1 MIKASQMQY
10 YFDVPN
16 PMEIECR
23 ACEISP
29 RTSKHSKQSFDAV
42 PLKKQIQRNRA
53 ACNEDA
59 RKREAPDL
67 EDPFGSLSTQKN
79 ILWRRSDNSQ
89 PTPQIY
95 SFYRIQ
101 HQIYVG
107 KTDRQLRRRILEHMG
122 YIRNR
127 LDTPVSRHKHHCKS
141 HSHIL
146 SLPLLLLLAAGDI
159 SPNPGPSLISTCF
172 QPRSTPR
179 AKNTRKTQNLIP
191 ITCHKPSTLP
201 FSCALWNA
209 RSICNKLTFTHDLF
223 TTNSLNLLA
232 LTETWLSSSDTASP
246 AALSHGG
253 FHLSHTPRPGNKQ
266 GGGVGVLLS
275 SRCTFHLIPPVPSL
289 QFSSFEAHTI
299 RLFSPISLRVAV
311 IYRPPGTSSQFLDHF
326 SAWLPHFLSSNIP
339 TLILGDFNIAIDTPT
354 SSAAAKLLALTSS
367 LGLSQLTDSSTHHA
381 GYDLLELHG
390 EMMVVK
396 RMPPSLREE
405 IRTLLYKLEANLS
418 PECEL
423 QDL

>member
-1 MIKASQMQY
+1 MEKA
-10 YFDVPN
+10 FDTLEWSYLYAVLAKFGFEGRFIQLIRTLYTN
-16 PMEIECR
+16 PHSCLKLPGWEN
-23 ACEISP
+23 ISI
-29 RTSKHSKQSFDAV
+29 A
-42 PLKKQIQRNRA
+42 IQRGTRQGCPLSPLLFA
-53 ACNEDA
+53 LAIEPLAQKIICNTEI
-59 RKREAPDL
+59 K
-67 EDPFGSLSTQKN
+67 GMQ
-79 ILWRRSDNSQ
+79 
-89 PTPQIY
+89 
-95 SFYRIQ
+95 
-101 HQIYVG
+101 
-107 KTDRQLRRRILEHMG
+107 
-122 YIRNR
+122 
-127 LDTPVSRHKHHCKS
+127 KHHCKS

-146 SLPLLLLLAAGDI
+146 SLSLLLLLAAGDI

-172 QPRSTPR
+172 LPRSTPR
-179 AKNTRKTQNLIP
+179 AENTRKTQNLIP

-289 QFSSFEAHTI
+289 QFSYEAHTI

-354 SSAAAKLLALTSS
+354 SSAAAKLLALTFS

-381 GYDLLELHG
+381 AGLD
-390 EMMVVK
+390 
-396 RMPPSLREE
+396 
-405 IRTLLYKLEANLS
+405 T
-418 PECEL
+418 
-423 QDL
+423 

>member
-1 MIKASQMQY
+1 MGGDKLSVFFLATGECPLQPI
-10 YFDVPN
+10 PI
-16 PMEIECR
+16 IE
-23 ACEISP
+23 
-29 RTSKHSKQSFDAV
+29 TT
-42 PLKKQIQRNRA
+42 L
-53 ACNEDA
+53 
-59 RKREAPDL
+59 
-67 EDPFGSLSTQKN
+67 
-79 ILWRRSDNSQ
+79 
-89 PTPQIY
+89 
-95 SFYRIQ
+95 
-101 HQIYVG
+101 
-107 KTDRQLRRRILEHMG
+107 
-122 YIRNR
+122 NR
-127 LDTPVSRHKHHCKS
+127 LVVDTIAPLARPSKSGKIYITVVGYATRYLEAVVYGNITAAMVAGALKHHCKS

-146 SLPLLLLLAAGDI
+146 SLSLLLLLAAGDI

-381 GYDLLELHG
+381 
-390 EMMVVK
+390 VIK
-396 RMPPSLREE
+396 
-405 IRTLLYKLEANLS
+405 
-418 PECEL
+418 
-423 QDL
+423 

>member
-1 MIKASQMQY
+1 MHLYATWNLLVRKV
-10 YFDVPN
+10 FL
-16 PMEIECR
+16 
-23 ACEISP
+23 
-29 RTSKHSKQSFDAV
+29 
-42 PLKKQIQRNRA
+42 LKMTNG
-53 ACNEDA
+53 
-59 RKREAPDL
+59 
-67 EDPFGSLSTQKN
+67 GSLFLSAVTARTK
-79 ILWRRSDNSQ
+79 
-89 PTPQIY
+89 
-95 SFYRIQ
+95 
-101 HQIYVG
+101 
-107 KTDRQLRRRILEHMG
+107 
-122 YIRNR
+122 
-127 LDTPVSRHKHHCKS
+127 KHHCKS

-146 SLPLLLLLAAGDI
+146 SLSLLLLLAAGDI

-179 AKNTRKTQNLIP
+179 AENTRKTQHLIP

-299 RLFSPISLRVAV
+299 RLFSPISLCVAV

-381 GYDLLELHG
+381 GFDGSKITDSLKVEAKMCTFLE
-390 EMMVVK
+390 
-396 RMPPSLREE
+396 
-405 IRTLLYKLEANLS
+405 
-418 PECEL
+418 
-423 QDL
+423 

>member
-1 MIKASQMQY
+1 MKEQ
-10 YFDVPN
+10 
-16 PMEIECR
+16 
-23 ACEISP
+23 
-29 RTSKHSKQSFDAV
+29 KQSFC
-42 PLKKQIQRNRA
+42 R
-53 ACNEDA
+53 C
-59 RKREAPDL
+59 
-67 EDPFGSLSTQKN
+67 
-79 ILWRRSDNSQ
+79 
-89 PTPQIY
+89 
-95 SFYRIQ
+95 
-101 HQIYVG
+101 
-107 KTDRQLRRRILEHMG
+107 
-122 YIRNR
+122 
-127 LDTPVSRHKHHCKS
+127 SRCKKHHCKS

-146 SLPLLLLLAAGDI
+146 SLSLLLLLAAGDI

-179 AKNTRKTQNLIP
+179 AENTRKTQNLIP

-299 RLFSPISLRVAV
+299 RLFSPMSLRVAV

-381 GYDLLELHG
+381 ATYLKTIFKINEGTPANI
-390 EMMVVK
+390 K
-396 RMPPSLREE
+396 
-405 IRTLLYKLEANLS
+405 IFNLS
-418 PECEL
+418 SRPLDETEESILKRRLSFAPDTEPNPFEL
-423 QDL
+423 FIDIHKFIRKITLWRHFGKMSKYHELATDTADIANIEEGDRATLEILEDLISPSQSQELSIHVEPQEGRYDTSIPQKKKKE

>member
-1 MIKASQMQY
+1 M
-10 YFDVPN
+10 
-16 PMEIECR
+16 
-23 ACEISP
+23 
-29 RTSKHSKQSFDAV
+29 H
-42 PLKKQIQRNRA
+42 
-53 ACNEDA
+53 EDI
-59 RKREAPDL
+59 L
-67 EDPFGSLSTQKN
+67 IVDPPPVY
-79 ILWRRSDNSQ
+79 SDD
-89 PTPQIY
+89 
-95 SFYRIQ
+95 
-101 HQIYVG
+101 YVG
-107 KTDRQLRRRILEHMG
+107 HMALG
-122 YIRNR
+122 NVIS
-127 LDTPVSRHKHHCKS
+127 LPFDGFSPIHPSPKPQKDLHVLFCLAMKHHCKS

-146 SLPLLLLLAAGDI
+146 SLSLLLLLAAGDI

-381 GYDLLELHG
+381 GVSGRGDFVGGAFWPGRLETDGGAFHG
-390 EMMVVK
+390 TE
-396 RMPPSLREE
+396 
-405 IRTLLYKLEANLS
+405 
-418 PECEL
+418 
-423 QDL
+423 D

>member
-1 MIKASQMQY
+1 
-10 YFDVPN
+10 
-16 PMEIECR
+16 MEE
-23 ACEISP
+23 
-29 RTSKHSKQSFDAV
+29 
-42 PLKKQIQRNRA
+42 
-53 ACNEDA
+53 
-59 RKREAPDL
+59 REVNVT
-67 EDPFGSLSTQKN
+67 GQ
-79 ILWRRSDNSQ
+79 
-89 PTPQIY
+89 
-95 SFYRIQ
+95 
-101 HQIYVG
+101 G
-107 KTDRQLRRRILEHMG
+107 K
-122 YIRNR
+122 
-127 LDTPVSRHKHHCKS
+127 KHHCKS

-146 SLPLLLLLAAGDI
+146 SLSLLLLLAAGDI

-179 AKNTRKTQNLIP
+179 AENTRKTQNLIP

-209 RSICNKLTFTHDLF
+209 RSICNKLTFTHDLL

-232 LTETWLSSSDTASP
+232 LTETWLSPLDTASP

-381 GYDLLELHG
+381 ADFLH
-390 EMMVVK
+390 
-396 RMPPSLREE
+396 
-405 IRTLLYKLEANLS
+405 Y
-418 PECEL
+418 
-423 QDL
+423 

>member
-1 MIKASQMQY
+1 MVPPQSVASLSSISLY
-10 YFDVPN
+10 P
-16 PMEIECR
+16 
-23 ACEISP
+23 ISP
-29 RTSKHSKQSFDAV
+29 PHMVLPQS
-42 PLKKQIQRNRA
+42 
-53 ACNEDA
+53 
-59 RKREAPDL
+59 
-67 EDPFGSLSTQKN
+67 
-79 ILWRRSDNSQ
+79 
-89 PTPQIY
+89 
-95 SFYRIQ
+95 
-101 HQIYVG
+101 
-107 KTDRQLRRRILEHMG
+107 
-122 YIRNR
+122 
-127 LDTPVSRHKHHCKS
+127 KHHCKS

-146 SLPLLLLLAAGDI
+146 SLSLLLLLAAGDI
-159 SPNPGPSLISTCF
+159 CPNPGPSLISTCF

-326 SAWLPHFLSSNIP
+326 SAWLPHFLSSNVP

-381 GYDLLELHG
+381 VSSILILHLTLPFIPTPHG
-390 EMMVVK
+390 
-396 RMPPSLREE
+396 PPTSVASLSS
-405 IRTLLYKLEANLS
+405 ISLYPLS
-418 PECEL
+418 PPHMVPP
-423 QDL
+423 Q

>member
-1 MIKASQMQY
+1 MASKGGLAVPDLLKYYKAARLAQITKW
-10 YFDVPN
+10 FDKEHLPVWV
-16 PMEIECR
+16 EIEKDIF
-23 ACEISP
+23 EESGLHI
-29 RTSKHSKQSFDAV
+29 KQ
-42 PLKKQIQRNRA
+42 
-53 ACNEDA
+53 
-59 RKREAPDL
+59 
-67 EDPFGSLSTQKN
+67 
-79 ILWRRSDNSQ
+79 
-89 PTPQIY
+89 
-95 SFYRIQ
+95 
-101 HQIYVG
+101 
-107 KTDRQLRRRILEHMG
+107 
-122 YIRNR
+122 
-127 LDTPVSRHKHHCKS
+127 KHHCKS

-146 SLPLLLLLAAGDI
+146 SLSLLLLLAAGDI
-159 SPNPGPSLISTCF
+159 SPNPGPSLISTYF

-179 AKNTRKTQNLIP
+179 AENTRKTQNLIP

-367 LGLSQLTDSSTHHA
+367 LGLSQLTDSSTHHVESSSE
-381 GYDLLELHG
+381 GKDVERSSSRGQRCGSLWQGRH
-390 EMMVVK
+390 VK
-396 RMPPSLREE
+396 NV
-405 IRTLLYKLEANLS
+405 K
-418 PECEL
+418 
-423 QDL
+423 QH

>member
-1 MIKASQMQY
+1 MNDCKCSMKPDFFCFIEIPTHFYKPGRAFKA
-10 YFDVPN
+10 
-16 PMEIECR
+16 E
-23 ACEISP
+23 
-29 RTSKHSKQSFDAV
+29 
-42 PLKKQIQRNRA
+42 
-53 ACNEDA
+53 
-59 RKREAPDL
+59 
-67 EDPFGSLSTQKN
+67 
-79 ILWRRSDNSQ
+79 
-89 PTPQIY
+89 
-95 SFYRIQ
+95 
-101 HQIYVG
+101 
-107 KTDRQLRRRILEHMG
+107 
-122 YIRNR
+122 
-127 LDTPVSRHKHHCKS
+127 KHHCKS

-146 SLPLLLLLAAGDI
+146 SLSLLLLLAAGDI

-381 GYDLLELHG
+381 GHSLDLIFTNITHTSNLNRILCIQDFS
-390 EMMVVK
+390 VPLTVK
-396 RMPPSLREE
+396 
-405 IRTLLYKLEANLS
+405 
-418 PECEL
+418 
-423 QDL
+423 D

>member
-1 MIKASQMQY
+1 MVKT
-10 YFDVPN
+10 V
-16 PMEIECR
+16 
-23 ACEISP
+23 
-29 RTSKHSKQSFDAV
+29 
-42 PLKKQIQRNRA
+42 
-53 ACNEDA
+53 
-59 RKREAPDL
+59 
-67 EDPFGSLSTQKN
+67 KN
-79 ILWRRSDNSQ
+79 LWE
-89 PTPQIY
+89 PTPNMSHLIC
-95 SFYRIQ
+95 
-101 HQIYVG
+101 
-107 KTDRQLRRRILEHMG
+107 RRYHSGSKNFKGDE
-122 YIRNR
+122 
-127 LDTPVSRHKHHCKS
+127 PSRAHEPS

-146 SLPLLLLLAAGDI
+146 SLSLLLLLAAGDI

-179 AKNTRKTQNLIP
+179 AKNSRKTQNLIP

-253 FHLSHTPRPGNKQ
+253 FHISHTPRPGNKQ

-339 TLILGDFNIAIDTPT
+339 TLILGDFNIAIDTLT

-381 GYDLLELHG
+381 ASTG
-390 EMMVVK
+390 
-396 RMPPSLREE
+396 REDFE
-405 IRTLLYKLEANLS
+405 PRGN
-418 PECEL
+418 
-423 QDL
+423 Q

>member
-1 MIKASQMQY
+1 MLRI
-10 YFDVPN
+10 
-16 PMEIECR
+16 
-23 ACEISP
+23 
-29 RTSKHSKQSFDAV
+29 T
-42 PLKKQIQRNRA
+42 IQ
-53 ACNEDA
+53 C
-59 RKREAPDL
+59 
-67 EDPFGSLSTQKN
+67 S
-79 ILWRRSDNSQ
+79 
-89 PTPQIY
+89 
-95 SFYRIQ
+95 
-101 HQIYVG
+101 
-107 KTDRQLRRRILEHMG
+107 
-122 YIRNR
+122 
-127 LDTPVSRHKHHCKS
+127 KHHCKS

-146 SLPLLLLLAAGDI
+146 SLSLLLLLAAGDI

-172 QPRSTPR
+172 SHALLQGQKTPE
-179 AKNTRKTQNLIP
+179 KHIP
-191 ITCHKPSTLP
+191 ITCHKSSTLP

-289 QFSSFEAHTI
+289 RFSSFEAHNI

-339 TLILGDFNIAIDTPT
+339 TLILGDFNIATDTPT

-381 GYDLLELHG
+381 DKVNLNEVGLEL
-390 EMMVVK
+390 MM
-396 RMPPSLREE
+396 
-405 IRTLLYKLEANLS
+405 LS
-418 PECEL
+418 FKESV
-423 QDL
+423 Q

>member
-1 MIKASQMQY
+1 MSAE
-10 YFDVPN
+10 F
-16 PMEIECR
+16 
-23 ACEISP
+23 
-29 RTSKHSKQSFDAV
+29 
-42 PLKKQIQRNRA
+42 L
-53 ACNEDA
+53 
-59 RKREAPDL
+59 EA
-67 EDPFGSLSTQKN
+67 K
-79 ILWRRSDNSQ
+79 
-89 PTPQIY
+89 
-95 SFYRIQ
+95 
-101 HQIYVG
+101 
-107 KTDRQLRRRILEHMG
+107 
-122 YIRNR
+122 
-127 LDTPVSRHKHHCKS
+127 KHHCKS

-146 SLPLLLLLAAGDI
+146 SLSLLLLLAAGDI

-381 GYDLLELHG
+381 EL
-390 EMMVVK
+390 MK
-396 RMPPSLREE
+396 LIINEE
-405 IRTLLYKLEANLS
+405 EKILEATKVELALHLVDIETFRIMDRFKDYEQKLQNEIDKFKNILKQRKHRKYMRDFKDLTNKQVYRHSQRQKTAQAEPQSSSEYDTSDTEYLDEGRNRYSNRGTRKYRGRKVEGSTTSSS
-418 PECEL
+418 PSSSFLDPRQQYPEPRRL
-423 QDL
+423 RDRNQRATPRYK